1 MAHRRFSR
9 IALALAPL
17 LALMAC
23 DQVSSWFN
31 EQTQQGPGPA
41 ALNSVPLDAR
51 AISGGL
57 RPASEA
63 QGLLSAEPLLI
74 APGEIVV
81 GSRVTAE
88 LAETAAEMGLAGNLV
103 RALRADGET
112 ALSQVPQAV
121 MAQLQQRAEAEA
133 GENARSAARLVLDR
147 LGVGAAEIQVSP
159 GGVVKI
165 DLASVG
171 VSPTA
176 LRFAQEGGAPAAEAP
191 AADQQPQSI
200 EWDPEARC
208 PRVVTEGQL
217 EEDVGL
223 ATRCAIA
230 RLTASRQFEFV
241 EPNFIATVDFD
252 RMPWDRAR
260 ETPPTQPLPDAPQQP
275 GPDAPAAGGMPNDP
289 LVALQWHYRPRGTG
303 PGQAP
308 GGAGFEAFW
317 AANQVGSR
325 NVRVAVVDTGLD
337 LNHPEIRGS
346 GNVARGVDLI
356 TAYERSGDQNGV
368 DNDPNDVGD
377 RCGTATEN
385 SYHGTHVAGT
395 IGAVATNDRIGVA
408 GGAWNVTVIPV
419 RVLGRCGGELAD
431 IVSGIRWAAGLA
443 PAVAEDGTQIV
454 NANPADIINMSLSL
468 RAACPAS
475 MQAAIDA
482 ATARGALIV
491 AAAGNKSNNA
501 NLYAPANCNNV
512 IVVAAND
519 EQGDMS
525 FYSNFGPA
533 VDIMAP
539 GGDVYADKD
548 SDGRPDGVLSTR
560 MSTTSCYDP
569 ANNNSATTGACYYGF
584 LQGTS
589 MAAPHVSAALALLA
603 AQTGLRGRQL
613 EDALFT
619 RAISPI
625 EARQRQTQCARFPNA
640 IPISGQ
646 AGMCDRPAGR
656 GMLDLARA
664 ATTITPAATP
674 AGAGGGRRR

>member
-1 MAHRRFSR
+1 MAHRRWSR
-9 IALALAPL
+9 IALALAPI

-23 DQVSSWFN
+23 DQVSSWLN
-31 EQTQQGPGPA
+31 QQGEQGPGPA
-41 ALNSVPLDAR
+41 PLQSVPLEAR
-51 AISGGL
+51 AVSGQV
-57 RPASEA
+57 RPATEA

-81 GSRVTAE
+81 GSRVRAE
-88 LAETAAEMGLAGNLV
+88 LAEAAAEMGLAGNLV
-103 RALRADGET
+103 RALAAEGES
-112 ALSQVPQAV
+112 ALAQVPQSV

-147 LGVGAAEIQVSP
+147 LGVGEAAIQVNP

-165 DLASVG
+165 DLAAAG

-176 LRFAQEGGAPAAEAP
+176 LRFAQEGAAPAAEGAP
-191 AADQQPQSI
+191 PEEPQAI
-200 EWDPEARC
+200 EWDPDARC
-208 PRVVTEGQL
+208 PRIVTEGQL
-217 EEDVGL
+217 QQDVGL
-223 ATRCAIA
+223 ATRCAIQ
-230 RLTASRQFEFV
+230 RLVASRQFEFV
-241 EPNFIATVDFD
+241 EPNYIATVDFD
-252 RMPWDRAR
+252 RLPWDRAR

-275 GPDAPAAGGMPNDP
+275 RPDAPAIGGLPNDP
-289 LVALQWHYRPRGTG
+289 LLALQWHYRPRGTG

-317 AANQVGSR
+317 AANQIGSR
-325 NVRVAVVDTGLD
+325 AVRVAVVDTGLD
-337 LNHPEIRGS
+337 LTHPEIRGS

-356 TAYERSGDQNGV
+356 TAYERAGDQNGV
-368 DNDPNDVGD
+368 DDDPNDAGD
-377 RCGTATEN
+377 RCGTATEH

-395 IGAVATNDRIGVA
+395 IGAVATNDRVGIA
-408 GGAWNVTVIPV
+408 GGAWNVTIIPV

-443 PAVAEDGTQIV
+443 PAITEEGTQIV

-482 ATARGALIV
+482 AVARGSVVV

-533 VDIMAP
+533 VDILAP

-548 SDGRPDGVLSTR
+548 GDGRPDGVLSAR
-560 MSTTSCYDP
+560 RSTTSCYDP
-569 ANNNSATTGACYYGF
+569 ANNNAATSGECYYGF

-625 EARQRQTQCARFPNA
+625 EPRQRQTQCARFPNA
-640 IPISGQ
+640 IPIAGQ

-656 GMLDLARA
+656 GMLDMARA
-664 ATTITPAATP
+664 ATTITPAAAP
-674 AGAGGGRRR
+674 AAAP